1 FNSKFPIFVT
11 NLLIMDIQA
20 EKLELMKLLLN
31 TNNPSILESIKNIL
45 KKDKTSDFWEELSSE
60 QQREINNA
68 DIEISQGKTTNYET
82 FMASH
87 R

>member
-1 FNSKFPIFVT
+1 
-11 NLLIMDIQA
+11 MDIQA

-31 TNNPSILESIKNIL
+31 TNNPSILESIKIIL
-45 KKDKTSDFWEELSSE
+45 KKDKTSDFWDKLSSE

>member
-1 FNSKFPIFVT
+1 
-11 NLLIMDIQA
+11 MDIQA

-45 KKDKTSDFWEELSSE
+45 KKDKTSDFWNELSSE
-60 QQREINNA
+60 QQKEIDSA

>member
-1 FNSKFPIFVT
+1 
-11 NLLIMDIQA
+11 MDIQA

-45 KKDKTSDFWEELSSE
+45 KKNKNSDFWNELSSD
-60 QQREINNA
+60 QQKEISKA
-68 DIEISQGKTTNYET
+68 DIEISQGQTSNYET
-82 FMASH
+82 FIASH

>member
-1 FNSKFPIFVT
+1 
-11 NLLIMDIQA
+11 MDIQA

-31 TNNPSILESIKNIL
+31 TNNPSVLESIKNIL
-45 KKDKTSDFWEELSSE
+45 KNDTTSDFWDELSID
-60 QQREINNA
+60 QQQEINKA

>member
-1 FNSKFPIFVT
+1 
-11 NLLIMDIQA
+11 MDIQA
-20 EKLELMKLLLN
+20 EKLELMRLLLN

-45 KKDKTSDFWEELSSE
+45 KKDKTSDFWDELSSD
-60 QQREINNA
+60 QQKEIENA

-82 FMASH
+82 FIASH

>member
-1 FNSKFPIFVT
+1 
-11 NLLIMDIQA
+11 
-20 EKLELMKLLLN
+20 MKLLLN

-45 KKDKTSDFWEELSSE
+45 KKDKTSDFWNELSSE

>member
-1 FNSKFPIFVT
+1 
-11 NLLIMDIQA
+11 MDIQA
-20 EKLELMKLLLN
+20 EKLELMKLLIN
-31 TNNPSILESIKNIL
+31 TNNPSIIESIKNIL
-45 KKDKTSDFWEELSSE
+45 KKDKTSDLWDELSSE

-68 DIEISQGKTTNYET
+68 DIEISQGKTTDYEI

>member
-1 FNSKFPIFVT
+1 
-11 NLLIMDIQA
+11 MDIQA

-31 TNNPSILESIKNIL
+31 TNNPSVLESIKNIL

-82 FMASH
+82 FMSSH

>member
-1 FNSKFPIFVT
+1 
-11 NLLIMDIQA
+11 MDIQA

-31 TNNPSILESIKNIL
+31 TNDPSILESIKNIL
-45 KKDKTSDFWEELSSE
+45 KKNKNSDFWNELSSD

-68 DIEISQGKTTNYET
+68 DVEISQGQTSNYET

>member
-1 FNSKFPIFVT
+1 
-11 NLLIMDIQA
+11 MDIQA
-20 EKLELMKLLLN
+20 EKIELMKLLLN

-45 KKDKTSDFWEELSSE
+45 KKNKNSDFWNELSSD

-68 DIEISQGKTTNYET
+68 DIEISQGQTSNYET